1 MGLASL
7 DKGNQGV
14 HDSVT
19 RAHPDNTYIR
29 FRLDWLHPHQLLA
42 CFRSNDVHSKRI
54 LFPQQFLP
62 RQECCETN
70 TFDLSL
76 VFGCFENSNLKV
88 HFHDFSPVGSVNF
101 GQSFY
106 FMWAQAVGVTIYSRP
121 DDMGPSSET
130 DKRGLDRILPV

>member
-42 CFRSNDVHSKRI
+42 CSRSNDVHLKHI
-54 LFPQQFLP
+54 LFLQQSLP
-62 RQECCETN
+62 RQECCEIN
-70 TFDLSL
+70 TFDLSW
-76 VFGCFENSNLKV
+76 VFGSFENSNLKA

-101 GQSFY
+101 GQWSFY
-106 FMWAQAVGVTIYSRP
+106 FM
-121 DDMGPSSET
+121 
-130 DKRGLDRILPV
+130 